1 MGRLLIIRTHRKLD
15 QAGSSSWLK
24 IKRVR
29 PEGRTQTEKS
39 CVWMAG
45 RSPSGTSC
53 FSFAEQRACSACHA
67 ANAFWSSSL
76 LKLSRI
82 AGQKHRASCSMTSSG
97 QQEWFTAFFFLFNDT
112 SCSGPHTQLIR
123 DLEIPS
129 VEKLAPILWKPEK
142 LQAGMQKYPPDPP
155 FRPEP
160 PFWADDRAAKQ
171 KAKSSKNNVITL
183 KVKIS
188 FCGWARRAEEFHF
201 PLFFYERAQSGRISM
216 P

>member
-1 MGRLLIIRTHRKLD
+1 MGGLLIIRTHRKLD

-29 PEGRTQTEKS
+29 PKGRTQLEKS

-53 FSFAEQRACSACHA
+53 FSFAKQRACSACHA

-82 AGQKHRASCSMTSSG
+82 AGQKHRASRSMTSSG

-123 DLEIPS
+123 DFGIPS
-129 VEKLAPILWKPEK
+129 VKNPAPILWKLEK

-155 FRPEP
+155 YPPGRTRNRPP
-160 PFWADDRAAKQ
+160 GRMIGRQSKKQ
-171 KAKSSKNNVITL
+171 NLIKITL
-183 KVKIS
+183 LHQKMRCLFAGGRVGRKIFTSRS
-188 FCGWARRAEEFHF
+188 F
-201 PLFFYERAQSGRISM
+201 L
-216 P
+216 